1 MNGYVSHSVS
11 LSNLRAINHRVLK
24 TILSRVLLVINLY
37 HKLIWSIIFSSK
49 NNNLIKNL
57 IMMF

>member
-1 MNGYVSHSVS
+1 MNGYVSYSVS